1 MTNREIS
8 NMDDVIDVRDIIARI
23 EELESE
29 LEGFTDADSPGVVAC
44 TRVELKQLQSLMDDM
59 KGYGGDE
66 QWRGDWYPITLIR
79 DSYFVDAMKELCED
93 IGDVPRA
100 GEKGFPSYMVIDWE
114 ATADNL
120 RADYSSVEFDS
131 VTYWYR

>member
-8 NMDDVIDVRDIIARI
+8 NMDDIIDVRDIIARI
-23 EELESE
+23 EEIEDCEPREDTLEQE
-29 LEGFTDADSPGVVAC
+29 RAA
-44 TRVELKQLQSLMDDM
+44 LQSLMDEM

-66 QWRGDWYPITLIR
+66 RWRGNWYPLTLIR
-79 DSYFVDAMKELCED
+79 DSYFVEAMKELCAD
-93 IGDVPRA
+93 IGDVP
-100 GEKGFPSYMVIDWE
+100 KDMPSYIAIDWE

-120 RADYSSVEFDS
+120 CADYSSVEFDG